1 MMTLAQLRAW
11 WAAIT
16 HSARVHSDVATELQ
30 FHLDAYTH
38 DLVQRGMPEEEA
50 RRRARLEM
58 GQVNTQ
64 NERYRESIGLRFLD
78 EISGDVRFGLRS
90 IARQPVSSVVAVLS
104 LALGIGATT
113 AMFSLIYA
121 VLIHP
126 FPYADSERI
135 MNPAVINEERPQQP
149 TWFATTKPQFE
160 TLGHAGSIESLL
172 GFRNVN
178 MELTGEDLPEDVN
191 AIYLTENAGSFFG
204 VRALL
209 GRGIVLSDAQ
219 GGGQPIVVLNYKFW
233 QRHYYGIPDVL
244 GRTLVLDHVKYTIVG
259 VMPRSFAFNDTLG
272 VGDVYLPRSLL
283 HDSVTPPIAW
293 PYTPW
298 IKLKPN
304 VTLATA
310 NAELGAIVRQFAH
323 EHPERFPK
331 KFHLQLQPILVPFAQ
346 NTRHALLLLLA
357 GVLLLL
363 VIGCANCSILL
374 LARGQARQHELAIR
388 RAIGAGRW
396 RIIRQLLVEAMMI
409 SFSGALLG
417 VAGSYW
423 LASLPLQL
431 SPGSFP
437 AESFIRINLP
447 LLAFSVGL
455 AVACGILFGL
465 VPSLR
470 LSRSDL
476 APAMQSS
483 KHRIAGYHS
492 RQRLN
497 VLIAGQIVLTLLL
510 MATAGTAI
518 GAFLRLTK
526 VPLGYDPGNVMQV
539 GIVLHFNDPKE
550 WEHIKLRA
558 DRAAFIEHVRQKIAS
573 VPGVISAAV
582 GTDATPPYSG
592 VERPFDIADKANSEG
607 QAARVHLVSPEF
619 FATLRIPLLSG
630 HIWNEAENT
639 RGDFLAVVNESFARR
654 YWPHQNPI
662 EEQVRLPSMKSGNLL
677 EATSSESGGWRQVI
691 GVVGDARDDGLDRP
705 VVPAIYVPYTTYMAP
720 YAQFEVR
727 TQGEPLALAHSIRAA
742 VQDVSPD
749 QQIGRPFDL
758 QESIENDSQWSRQ
771 RLFSVLFGFFSALA
785 LLLAIAGLFSVV
797 SYSVA
802 QRTAEFGIR
811 MALGAPQTHILWIA
825 ARVGIASALTGTA
838 VGMLVDLFLGR
849 VLARWMDSGL
859 AGFASLPH
867 VALLLVICTFAACL
881 LPARRAAA
889 IHPASALRSE

>member
-1 MMTLAQLRAW
+1 MINIAQLRAW
-11 WAAIT
+11 WAALT
-16 HSARVHSDVATELQ
+16 HSARVRKDVETELQ
-30 FHLDAYTH
+30 FHIDAH
-38 DLVQRGMPEEEA
+38 AEDLIQRGISEEQA
-50 RRRARLEM
+50 RRQARVEM

-64 NERYRESIGLRFLD
+64 NEKYRESIGLRFLD
-78 EISGDVRFGLRS
+78 EIGGDLRFGLRS
-90 IARQPVSSVVAVLS
+90 VAKQPVSSVVAILS

-126 FPYADSERI
+126 FPYADSDRI
-135 MNPAVINEERPQQP
+135 MNPVVINEERPQQP

-160 TLGHAGSIESLL
+160 TLRQASSIESLL
-172 GFRNVN
+172 GFRDVN

-219 GGGQPIVVLNYKFW
+219 GGQPIVVLNYKFW
-233 QRHYYGIPDVL
+233 QRHYYGVPDIL
-244 GRTLVLDHVKYTIVG
+244 GRTLTLDHVKYTIVG

-283 HDSVTPPIAW
+283 HDSVNPPIAW

-304 VTLATA
+304 VSLEAA

-323 EHPERFPK
+323 EHPERFPR
-331 KFHLQLQPILVPFAQ
+331 KFHLQLQPILAPFAQ
-346 NTRHALLLLLA
+346 NTSHTLMLLLA

-374 LARGQARQHELAIR
+374 LARGQSRQQELAIR

-396 RIIRQLLVEAMMI
+396 RIVRQLLVEAMMI

-423 LASLPLQL
+423 LARLPLQL
-431 SPGSFP
+431 SPHSFP
-437 AESFIRINLP
+437 AESVIRINLP

-455 AVACGILFGL
+455 SVACGILSGL
-465 VPSLR
+465 IPSLR

-476 APAMQSS
+476 AHAIQSS
-483 KHRIAGYHS
+483 GHRITGHS
-492 RQRLN
+492 RRQTLN
-497 VLIAGQIVLTLLL
+497 PLIAGQIVLTLLL
-510 MATAGTAI
+510 MATASTAI

-526 VPLGYDPGNVMQV
+526 VPLGYDPKNVMQV

-550 WEHIKLRA
+550 WEHIKLRVA
-558 DRAAFIEHVRQKIAS
+558 RAAFVDRVRQKIAS

-592 VERPFDIADKANSEG
+592 IERAFDIADKVSSEE
-607 QAARVHLVSPEF
+607 QTARMHLVSPEF
-619 FATLRIPLLSG
+619 FATLRIPLLRG
-630 HIWNEAENT
+630 RIWDQAENE
-639 RGDFLAVVNESFARR
+639 RGDFFAVVNDSFARR
-654 YWPHQNPI
+654 YWPHQDPI
-662 EEQVRLPSMKSGNLL
+662 ELQVRLPSLKSGNLL
-677 EATSSESGGWRQVI
+677 ETTSSESAGWRQVI
-691 GVVGDARDDGLDRP
+691 GVVGDARDDGVDRP
-705 VVPAIYVPYTTYMAP
+705 VVPAIYVPFTTYMAP

-727 TQGEPLALAHSIRAA
+727 TQGEPLALVHSIRAA
-742 VQDVSPD
+742 VHEVSPD

-758 QESIENDSQWSRQ
+758 QEPIESDPQWSRQ
-771 RLFSVLFGFFSALA
+771 RLFSVLFSCFSALA
-785 LLLAIAGLFSVV
+785 LVLALVGLFSVV
-797 SYSVA
+797 SYTVA
-802 QRTAEFGIR
+802 RRTAEFGIR
-811 MALGAPQTHILWIA
+811 MALGASRTHILWIA
-825 ARVGIASALTGTA
+825 ARTGIISAITGTA
-838 VGMLVDLFLGR
+838 IGVLVDLFLAR
-849 VLARWMDSGL
+849 VLARWMGNGL
-859 AGFASLPH
+859 TGFGGLPH
-867 VALLLVICTFAACL
+867 AALLLALCTVAACL

-889 IHPASALRSE
+889 IHPANALRSE

>member
-1 MMTLAQLRAW
+1 MISLAQLRAW

-16 HSARVHSDVATELQ
+16 HSARVHGDVETELQ
-30 FHLDAYTH
+30 FHIDAYTQ
-38 DLVQRGMPEEEA
+38 DLMQRGIPEEEA
-50 RRRARLEM
+50 RRTARLEM

-64 NERYRESIGLRFLD
+64 NEKYRESIGLRFLD
-78 EISGDVRFGLRS
+78 ETSGDVRFGLRS

-104 LALGIGATT
+104 LALGIGTTT

-126 FPYADSERI
+126 FPYADSDRI
-135 MNPAVINEERPQQP
+135 MNPALVNEERPQQP
-149 TWFATTKPQFE
+149 TWFAMTKPQFE
-160 TLGHAGSIESLL
+160 TLRQAKSIESLL
-172 GFRNVN
+172 GFRDVN
-178 MELTGEDLPEDVN
+178 MELTGNDLPEDVN

-204 VRALL
+204 VHALL
-209 GRGIVLSDAQ
+209 GREIELSDAQ
-219 GGGQPIVVLNYKFW
+219 SGGQPIVVLNYKFW
-233 QRHYYGIPDVL
+233 QRHYYGVSDVL
-244 GRTLVLDHVKYTIVG
+244 GRTLMLDHVKYTIVG

-283 HDSVTPPIAW
+283 HDSLNPPVAW

-298 IKLKPN
+298 IKLKAG
-304 VTLATA
+304 VSLDAA
-310 NAELGAIVRQFAH
+310 NAELGAFVRQFANETP
-323 EHPERFPK
+323 EHFPK
-331 KFHLQLQPILVPFAQ
+331 KFHLQLQPILLPFAQ
-346 NTRHALLLLLA
+346 NTRHTLMLLLG

-374 LARGQARQHELAIR
+374 LARGQSRQQELAIR

-396 RIIRQLLVEAMMI
+396 RIIRQLLVEALLI

-423 LASLPLQL
+423 LARLPLQL
-431 SPGSFP
+431 SPSSFP
-437 AESFIRINLP
+437 AESVIRINLP

-455 AVACGILFGL
+455 AVACGIVFGL

-476 APAMQSS
+476 AHTMQSS
-483 KHRIAGYHS
+483 KHRITGPGGK
-492 RQRLN
+492 RRLN
-497 VLIAGQIVLTLLL
+497 VLIAAQIVLTLLL

-518 GAFLRLTK
+518 GSFLRLTTI
-526 VPLGYDPGNVMQV
+526 PLGYDPKNVMQV

-550 WEHIKLRA
+550 WEHIKLRV
-558 DRAAFIEHVRQKIAS
+558 DRAAFIDRVRQKIVS

-592 VERPFDIADKANSEG
+592 VERPFDIADKVNSEE

-619 FATLRIPLLSG
+619 FATLRIPLLRG
-630 HIWNEAENT
+630 RLWDQAENV
-639 RGDFLAVVNESFARR
+639 RGDFLAVVNDSFARR
-654 YWPHQNPI
+654 YWLGQDPVGQEI
-662 EEQVRLPSMKSGNLL
+662 RLPSLKGLNLL
-677 EATSSESGGWRQVI
+677 ETASSESAGWRHVI

-705 VVPAIYVPYTTYMAP
+705 VVPAIYLPYTTYMAP

-727 TQGEPLALAHSIRAA
+727 TQAEPLSLVHSIRAA
-742 VQDVSPD
+742 VQEVSSD

-758 QESIENDSQWSRQ
+758 QESIESDSQWSRQ
-771 RLFSVLFGFFSALA
+771 RLFSALFSFFSALA
-785 LLLAIAGLFSVV
+785 LLLALVGLFSVV
-797 SYSVA
+797 SFSVA

-811 MALGAPQTHILWIA
+811 MALGAPRTHILWIA
-825 ARVGIASALTGTA
+825 ARVGIVSALTGTA

-889 IHPASALRSE
+889 IHPANALRSE

>member
-1 MMTLAQLRAW
+1 MIILAQLRAW
-11 WAAIT
+11 RAAIT
-16 HSARVHSDVATELQ
+16 HSARVHKDVETELQ
-30 FHLDAYTH
+30 FHIDACTE
-38 DLVQRGMPEEEA
+38 DLVQRGIPEKEA
-50 RRRARLEM
+50 RRRARVEM
-58 GQVNTQ
+58 GQVKTQ
-64 NERYRESIGLRFLD
+64 NEKYRESIGLRFLD
-78 EISGDVRFGLRS
+78 EIGGDLRFGLRS
-90 IARQPVSSVVAVLS
+90 LARQPVSSVVAILS

-126 FPYADSERI
+126 FPYADSDRI
-135 MNPAVINEERPQQP
+135 MNPVVINEERPQIP
-149 TWFATTKPQFE
+149 TWFAMTKPQFE
-160 TLGHAGSIESLL
+160 AFRQARSIESLL
-172 GFRNVN
+172 GFRDVN
-178 MELTGEDLPEDVN
+178 MELTGKDLPEDVN

-209 GRGIVLSDAQ
+209 GRGIDLSDAK
-219 GGGQPIVVLNYKFW
+219 GGGQPVVVLNYKFW
-233 QRHYYGIPDVL
+233 QRQYYGVSDVL
-244 GRTLVLDHVKYTIVG
+244 GRTLMLDHVEYTIVG

-283 HDSVTPPIAW
+283 HDSINPPIAW

-298 IKLKPN
+298 IKLKAG
-304 VTLATA
+304 VSLDAA
-310 NAELGAIVRQFAH
+310 NAELGAFVRQFAN

-346 NTRHALLLLLA
+346 NTRHTLMLLLA

-374 LARGQARQHELAIR
+374 LARGQARQQELAIR

-409 SFSGALLG
+409 SFSGAFLG
-417 VAGSYW
+417 VAGSYS
-423 LASLPLQL
+423 LARLPLQL

-437 AESFIRINLP
+437 AESVIRINLP

-455 AVACGILFGL
+455 SFACGILFGL

-476 APAMQSS
+476 AHTMQSS
-483 KHRIAGYHS
+483 KHRITGHNGK
-492 RQRLN
+492 RRLN

-526 VPLGYDPGNVMQV
+526 VPLGYDPKNVMQV

-550 WEHIKLRA
+550 WEHINLRVE
-558 DRAAFIEHVRQKIAS
+558 RAAFIDRVRQKIAS
-573 VPGVISAAV
+573 VPGVISVAV
-582 GTDATPPYSG
+582 GTDSTPPYSG
-592 VERPFDIADKANSEG
+592 VERAFDVSDKVSSEE

-619 FATLRIPLLSG
+619 FATLRIPLLRG
-630 HIWNEAENT
+630 RIWDQAENV
-639 RGDFLAVVNESFARR
+639 RGDFLAVVNGSFARR
-654 YWPHQNPI
+654 YWLRQDPVGQQI
-662 EEQVRLPSMKSGNLL
+662 RLPSLKGRNLL
-677 EATSSESGGWRQVI
+677 ETASSESAGWRHVI

-742 VQDVSPD
+742 VQNVSAD

-758 QESIENDSQWSRQ
+758 QESIESDPQWSRQ

-785 LLLAIAGLFSVV
+785 LVLTLVGLFSVV

-802 QRTAEFGIR
+802 RRTPEFGIR
-811 MALGAPQTHILWIA
+811 MALGAPRSHILWIA
-825 ARVGIASALTGTA
+825 ARTGIVSALTGTA
-838 VGMLVDLFLGR
+838 IGMLVDLFLGR

-859 AGFASLPH
+859 AGFAGLLH
-867 VALLLVICTFAACL
+867 VALLLALCTFAACL

-889 IHPASALRSE
+889 IHPANALRSE